1 MGDIYFS
8 DKNKKSGEGT
18 PSRRITPDPFKD
30 TDYFDENF
38 ELNFKKQSTGSAFT
52 SDRFRS
58 EGSVGGENLYSQT
71 EKPLISEAEDIRR
84 RTPKSISESQKD
96 SEDAEMNSYKAPE
109 YKRAQ
114 TDEPVIIKRS
124 TAPAQNRTP
133 SGAPRNTAPVRVSRA
148 PQGARVSGNPAHAKK
163 PVQQVRT
170 SKAPKKSGMAG
181 KKKGLIAVL
190 GIILVLVVAIFGYGY
205 HALGGINY
213 DDGIVPNA
221 YVDESTLAS
230 SSSVKN
236 ILLLGSDGRDDVTGE
251 RSDTMIL
258 LSVDKQNKKIKLT
271 SFLRDSYVYIPSKGY
286 STKLNAAFSYGGAQ
300 LVMDTI
306 EYNFGVDIDN
316 YVMIDFAAFKTLVN
330 GLGGITVEGVTAAEA
345 KYLKEVVKIKT
356 QDIVE
361 GTNEFSGNT
370 ALWYCRIRKLDNDFK
385 RTERQRK
392 VISAI
397 ISKALKVGPF
407 TLMDAVADTVP
418 HISSDMNRNGLLGF
432 GMSSAVKI
440 LTYDIEQQ
448 QIPASGTWSDG
459 WASGQQVL
467 KMDIEENKAIL
478 KSFLYDKDSKK
489 DTAETE

>member
-1 MGDIYFS
+1 MEDFYFS
-8 DKNKKSGEGT
+8 DKNKKDGRDDT
-18 PSRRITPDPFKD
+18 SRRITPDPFKD

-38 ELNFKKQSTGSAFT
+38 ELSFRKQPSSGAFS
-52 SDRFRS
+52 SDRFRA
-58 EGSVGGENLYSQT
+58 EENGGGENLYSQT
-71 EKPLISEAEDIRR
+71 DKPYISEAEDIRR
-84 RTPKSISESQKD
+84 RTPKSISEAHKESQ
-96 SEDAEMNSYKAPE
+96 DAEMNSYKPPE
-109 YKRAQ
+109 YKKVH
-114 TDEPVIIKRS
+114 TDEPVIIKRNTEQRPHTS
-124 TAPAQNRTP
+124 TAP
-133 SGAPRNTAPVRVSRA
+133 VKVSRA
-148 PQGARVSGNPAHAKK
+148 PQGARVSGNAVQNKK
-163 PVQQVRT
+163 PVRQVKSAP
-170 SKAPKKSGMAG
+170 SKKKDSSG
-181 KKKGLIAVL
+181 KKKAVIAAVSV
-190 GIILVLVVAIFGYGY
+190 ILVLFLAIFCYGY

-221 YVDESTLAS
+221 YVDESSLAS
-230 SSSVKN
+230 SDSVKN
-236 ILLLGSDGRDDVTGE
+236 ILLLGSDGREEVSGE

-258 LSVDKQNKKIKLT
+258 LSIDKANKKIKLT

-306 EYNFGVDIDN
+306 EYNFGVGIDN

-397 ISKALKVGPF
+397 ISKAVKTNIFKLLGV
-407 TLMDAVADTVP
+407 VADTVP
-418 HISSDMNRNGLLGF
+418 HISADMTRNELLGL
-432 GMSSAVKI
+432 GVGSVMKL

-467 KMDIEENKAIL
+467 KLDMEKNKEIL
-478 KSFLYDKDSKK
+478 KSFLYDKD
-489 DTAETE
+489 

>member
-8 DKNKKSGEGT
+8 DKNKRNTNGDGDY
-18 PSRRITPDPFKD
+18 SRRITPDPFKD

-38 ELNFKKQSTGSAFT
+38 ELNFKKTSSASAFS

-58 EGSVGGENLYSQT
+58 EESAPGDNLYSQT
-71 EKPLISEAEDIRR
+71 DKPLISEAEDIRR
-84 RTPKSISESQKD
+84 RTPKSISESSD
-96 SEDAEMNSYKAPE
+96 NGEEPEMNSYKAPE
-109 YKRAQ
+109 YKGVK
-114 TDEPVIIKRS
+114 TDDSVIIRRS
-124 TAPAQNRTP
+124 TPSAQNRTP
-133 SGAPRNTAPVRVSRA
+133 SAAHGQTAQGTVSRA
-148 PQGARVSGNPAHAKK
+148 PRGARVSGNAVQNNKK
-163 PVQQVRT
+163 PVKQVRT
-170 SKAPKKSGMAG
+170 SKPPKKSGMSG
-181 KKKGLIAVL
+181 KKKALIAVL
-190 GIILVLVVAIFGYGY
+190 ALVLVLVVSIFGYGY
-205 HALGGINY
+205 YALGGINY

-230 SSSVKN
+230 SNSVKN
-236 ILLLGSDGRDDVTGE
+236 ILLLGSDGRDEVSGE

-258 LSVDKQNKKIKLT
+258 LSIDKSNKKIKLT

-286 STKLNAAFSYGGAQ
+286 STKLNAAFAYGGAQ

-316 YVMIDFAAFKTLVN
+316 YVMIDFSAFKTLVN

-345 KYLKEVVKIKT
+345 KYLKEVVKIKS
-356 QDIVE
+356 QEIVE

-370 ALWYCRIRKLDNDFK
+370 ALWYCRIRHLDNDFK

-397 ISKALKVGPF
+397 ISKAMKTDIF
-407 TLMDAVADTVP
+407 TLLGTVADTVP
-418 HISSDMNRNGLLGF
+418 HISADMTRNQLLGL
-432 GMSSAVKI
+432 GMSSAVKL

-467 KMDIEENKAIL
+467 KLDMEKNKEIL
-478 KSFLYDKDSKK
+478 KSFLYDKD
-489 DTAETE
+489 E